1 MIIPKIAAVH
11 DLSCIGRCSLSVIIP
26 ILSKLSLQVCPLPT
40 AILSS
45 HLGGY
50 EHISSTDCTN
60 QMTDIY
66 TAWQQEN
73 INFDYIYTGYLASS
87 EQITTVNEF
96 IDKFSKNALI
106 VIDPV
111 MGDNG
116 RLYSKYTANM
126 QQSMKQL
133 ITRADLITP
142 NYTEACLLLDEKY
155 IPLHDNLDQAYD
167 YLLRLAEFGS
177 KQVVI
182 TGIQLNDN
190 RIANIA
196 YDSSTQIFFTAYS
209 AKIPVHYPGCGDVFT
224 STLLGYLSLNYS
236 LDVALAYATKFV
248 YTCVKLTHELSTPP
262 REGVLLESLLDVLT
276 KEGVA
281 LDN

>member
-45 HLGGY
+45 HPGGY
-50 EHISSTDCTN
+50 KHIANTDFTE

-73 INFDYIYTGYLASS
+73 INFGYIYTGYLASP

-96 IDKFSKNALI
+96 INKFSQNTLV

-116 RLYSKYTANM
+116 YLYSKHTPNM
-126 QQSMKQL
+126 QQAMKQL
-133 ITRADLITP
+133 ITRADIITP
-142 NYTEACLLLDEKY
+142 NYTEACLLLDEEY
-155 IPLHDNLDQAYD
+155 IPIHDNLDQAYD
-167 YLLRLAEFGS
+167 YLLRLSAFGS
-177 KQVVI
+177 KQVII
-182 TGIQLNDN
+182 TGIHLKDD
-190 RIANIA
+190 RIANVA
-196 YDSSTQIFFTAYS
+196 YDSYTQIFLTAYS
-209 AKIPVHYPGCGDVFT
+209 PKIPVNYPGCGDIFT
-224 STLLGYLSLNYS
+224 SVLIGYLSLNYS
-236 LDVALAYATKFV
+236 LDIALAYATRFV
-248 YTCVKLTHELSTPP
+248 YSCVQLTHELNTPP
-262 REGVLLESLLDVLT
+262 REGVMLETLLDTLT
-276 KEGVA
+276 KEGIC
-281 LDN
+281 LNN